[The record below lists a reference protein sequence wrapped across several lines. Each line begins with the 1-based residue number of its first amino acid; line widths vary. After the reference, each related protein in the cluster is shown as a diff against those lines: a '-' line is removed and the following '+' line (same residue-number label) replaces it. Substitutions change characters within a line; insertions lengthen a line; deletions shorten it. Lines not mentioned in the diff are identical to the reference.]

1 MGKLRT
7 TIQAKK
13 EKKNDCFNDMIA
25 DIMTNKKF
33 QTIIK
38 ELFIISRN
46 VINSLVFSHNLVFL
60 FKKMF
65 D

>member
-25 DIMTNKKF
+25 DIMANKKF

-46 VINSLVFSHNLVFL
+46 VINSLVFSRNLVFL

>member
-46 VINSLVFSHNLVFL
+46 VINSLVFSRNLVFL